1 MPDIREAAIASIPA
15 SAGRKPRF
23 DLHTPARIPE
33 AHHFRQRALPTGNYD
48 QVNLALAL
56 GGRCARKASVHTHW
70 PQGRFAYNAVGACM
84 TVELVAVSDRL
95 PTDRVVHCVQT
106 APFTVSLRRR
116 NYGMWRGMEDAD
128 GLTSSCYRCIHIRKA
143 CAWVAWFALLWACHG
158 HPSKPSS
165 FHRHRSCRTP
175 CQGCQNQP
183 QAVHPNYLPYIPPAA
198 SAIMLER
205 PVSEAHNHLYPS
217 QQSDRSYSKLLPT
230 WVCSRV
236 IVLHA
241 LKPTHH
247 DLHIPDHR
255 LGNF

>member
-56 GGRCARKASVHTHW
+56 GGRCARKASAHTHW

-128 GLTSSCYRCIHIRKA
+128 GWTSSCYRCVLIRKS
-143 CAWVAWFALLWACHG
+143 CAWMAWFALLWACHS
-158 HPSKPSS
+158 HPSSV
-165 FHRHRSCRTP
+165 HRRRSCRTP
-175 CQGCQNQP
+175 CQGRQNQP
-183 QAVHPNYLPYIPPAA
+183 QSIHDSELSPPTYRLRRRRSCWRGLSMKPTIICIPPSNQTDHTRSSCLPGSAA
-198 SAIMLER
+198 
-205 PVSEAHNHLYPS
+205 
-217 QQSDRSYSKLLPT
+217 
-230 WVCSRV
+230 
-236 IVLHA
+236 
-241 LKPTHH
+241 
-247 DLHIPDHR
+247 
-255 LGNF
+255 G

>member
-56 GGRCARKASVHTHW
+56 GGRCARKASAHTHW

-128 GLTSSCYRCIHIRKA
+128 GLTSSCYRCIHI
-143 CAWVAWFALLWACHG
+143 
-158 HPSKPSS
+158 
-165 FHRHRSCRTP
+165 
-175 CQGCQNQP
+175 
-183 QAVHPNYLPYIPPAA
+183 AVHPNYLPYIPPAA

-205 PVSEAHNHLYPS
+205 PVKQAHHHLYPS

-230 WVCSRV
+230 WVSSRV